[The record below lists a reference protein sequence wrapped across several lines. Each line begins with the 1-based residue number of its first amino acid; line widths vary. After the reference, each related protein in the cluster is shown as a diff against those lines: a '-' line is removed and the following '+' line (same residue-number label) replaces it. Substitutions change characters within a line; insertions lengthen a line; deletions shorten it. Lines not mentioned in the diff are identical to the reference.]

1 MNFLKVLF
9 GESKK
14 TDSIPTGSD
23 ELTHI
28 NQEMYKK
35 SVELTERNKTLAL
48 LQRIDELILSSIT
61 HPEEIARL
69 VTSLLVTHIDFQ
81 IASIFLY
88 DKEHNLLKRI
98 ALSEDEQAI
107 SGKSYLTEISLSQA
121 DNSVIQAINERKL
134 KITPSLGN
142 VILKQDGNET
152 MENIKSVY
160 TYPLSVRSELIGAM
174 IIGLKEDEQSVTE
187 FRRDLLNRLAE
198 TIGIA
203 IDNALLYSEVQ
214 AANERLKELD
224 KLKTEFVSLASHE
237 LRTPM
242 TAIKSYLWM
251 ALQGQ
256 GGPLND
262 QQKYYIDRAYLSVD
276 RLIKLVNDMLNISR
290 IESGRLSINVKSVSL
305 DQLIQQVIEEI
316 LPRAQELGVEL
327 KLEQPSPLPPVL
339 ADPDKIKE
347 VLFNLIGN
355 SLKFTPRGGHISLSL
370 VQKDTLIEIT
380 VSDTGAG
387 IAEENLPK
395 LFQKFGIIAESY
407 ANEEAKATSGTGLG
421 LYVSKSIIDLHEG
434 KIWATSE
441 GKGKG
446 AQFHF
451 TLKVFNEEDFKKF
464 SEKYKHNMKEGVDLV
479 HTEV

>member
-1 MNFLKVLF
+1 MNLLKVLF
-9 GESKK
+9 GDPQK
-14 TDSIPTGSD
+14 TDNPLGSN
-23 ELTHI
+23 ETAHI

-81 IASIFLY
+81 IASIFLF
-88 DKEHNLLKRI
+88 DKKKNLLKRI
-98 ALSEDEQAI
+98 ALSEEEQAV
-107 SGKSYLTEISLSQA
+107 SGKSYFTEISLSQ
-121 DNSVIQAINERKL
+121 NENIIIQAINEKKL

-142 VILKQDGNET
+142 VLLPQDGSEQLA
-152 MENIKSVY
+152 NIKSVY

-174 IIGLKEDEQSVTE
+174 IIGLKEDEPSVSE

-203 IDNALLYSEVQ
+203 IDNSLLYSEVQ

-251 ALQGQ
+251 ALEGK
-256 GGPLND
+256 GGPLTE
-262 QQKYYIDRAYLSVD
+262 QQKYYVDRAYVSAD

-290 IESGRLSINVKSVSL
+290 IESGRLSINVKSVNL
-305 DQLIQQVIEEI
+305 TQLVQEVIEEI
-316 LPRAQELGVEL
+316 SPHANEVGVSL
-327 KLEQPSPLPPVL
+327 KLDSTISVPNVL
-339 ADPDKIKE
+339 ADADKIKE

-355 SLKFTPRGGHISLSL
+355 SLKFT
-370 VQKDTLIEIT
+370 QKDGKVVITFAIKDTMIETT
-380 VSDTGAG
+380 VSDTGSG
-387 IAEENLPK
+387 IDKENLPK
-395 LFQKFGIIAESY
+395 LFQKFGIISESY
-407 ANEEAKATSGTGLG
+407 ANEETKATSGTGLG
-421 LYVSKSIIDLHEG
+421 LYVSKAIIELHEG

-446 AQFHF
+446 TQFHF
-451 TLKVFNEEDFKKF
+451 SLKIFNEADFKKF
-464 SEKYKHNMKEGVDLV
+464 TDIYAHNIKEGVDLV
-479 HTEV
+479 HTQG